1 MTALR
6 EGASGWDQSRVA
18 LTARPNQAMRDRPFP
33 GPESPD
39 RPGQQFDMGRREP
52 GIERPEEHP
61 ELYRGI
67 FYEPPYSL
75 WEAAVGF
82 IVIVFGRLLCLL
94 LWQQ

>member
-1 MTALR
+1 
-6 EGASGWDQSRVA
+6 
-18 LTARPNQAMRDRPFP
+18 
-33 GPESPD
+33 
-39 RPGQQFDMGRREP
+39 MGRRAP

-67 FYEPPYSL
+67 FYEPPYSI

-94 LWQQ
+94 LWEQ